1 MQMNAS
7 CVRMSAMR
15 LHTLNGKLC
24 AQQEMW
30 SFGYGQMWCGL
41 CGYEAR
47 EALST
52 RDYETGEAHSK
63 GQLMLRHIVCNHD
76 LAALFE
82 VQKSDWSTTMDI
94 VRTQFPGLIRDKW

>member
-30 SFGYGQMWCGL
+30 AFDGGQMWCGV
-41 CGYEAR
+41 CGHATR

-52 RDYETGEAHSK
+52 GGILYSK

-82 VQKSDWSTTMDI
+82 VQKYDWSTTMDI